1 MVSQCEQR
9 KRKGQHDGKF
19 PQKTARVKIM
29 TDLIAVSL
37 SMFYLG
43 KSQWETTEEVFVR
56 GMAWGGHGITDAQKT
71 TLAGL
76 EEAREDAE
84 QTAGR
89 FCRGPDQE

>member
-1 MVSQCEQR
+1 
-9 KRKGQHDGKF
+9 
-19 PQKTARVKIM
+19 M

-43 KSQWETTEEVFVR
+43 KSQWETTEEVFV
-56 GMAWGGHGITDAQKT
+56 HGITDAQKT

-84 QTAGR
+84 QPAGR
-89 FCRGPDQE
+89 FCRGPDRG